1 MQLCHIQAKWRLWIF
16 DQQFVSP
23 SAALA
28 ALLALYHYLVFD
40 SSLSFNMFTPQQTKF
55 QWSVE
60 GCHGWRGIWN
70 IMGIVLKSK
79 CTYIKRKLIYSSAVL
94 LLVIHSH
101 GSNSLKKNPCLTSLI
116 YICTKYF
123 VIATLSLYATALP
136 NYIFKIMLSR
146 LTYIYQDL
154 TWFH

>member
-70 IMGIVLKSK
+70 TMGIVLKSK

-101 GSNSLKKNPCLTSLI
+101 GSNSLKKKSLS
-116 YICTKYF
+116 YF
-123 VIATLSLYATALP
+123 
-136 NYIFKIMLSR
+136 
-146 LTYIYQDL
+146 TYIYLYQIFCHCDIVFICYCPAKL
-154 TWFH
+154 YI